1 MEVLTALL
9 RQQLERDPSLADVV
23 KPMFERHQREN
34 TNPSPTELLKMLNDI
49 ARRSSKRFYIIDAL
63 DELPKDICSKLLQA
77 LASLNANIFLTS
89 RPLEFM
95 KAFTPDASYVEVA
108 ARDHDVELFVAEKI
122 ASNPDFGALLDEHGV
137 RDEVVAGIVQKCSG
151 RSAKLFPY
159 WWI

>member
-9 RQQLERDPSLADVV
+9 RQQLERDASLADVV

-63 DELPKDICSKLLQA
+63 DELPKDICSKLLKA
-77 LASLNANIFLTS
+77 LASIKANIFLTS
-89 RPLEFM
+89 RRLGFM
-95 KAFTPDASYVEVA
+95 KGFTPNASYVEIA
-108 ARDHDVELFVAEKI
+108 AHECDIELFVAEKI
-122 ASNPDFGALLDEHGV
+122 ANNPDFCALLDENGV
-137 RDEVVAGIVQKCSG
+137 QDEVIAGIVQKCSG
-151 RSAKLFPY
+151 RSAKLFLY